1 MEIFNKKIEEIK
13 QYSKNAKKHS
23 TKQIE
28 QIANSIREFGFN
40 QPIVVD
46 KNDVVV
52 VGHGRLEG
60 AKLLGMEEV
69 PVLMVDISETKA
81 KAYRLAD
88 NKLNESDWDMDLV
101 MEELKDLS
109 EMEVNLSGFGL
120 MDLDLEKINNTDLDL
135 KEIFKIEI
143 ECENFEDQKLKYE
156 QLIAENYKCKLLNL

>member
-1 MEIFNKKIEEIK
+1 MEIINRKISEIIP
-13 QYSKNAKKHS
+13 YSKNAKKHS
-23 TKQIE
+23 GKQIE

-46 KNDVVV
+46 KNNVVI

-69 PVLMVDISETKA
+69 PVLMVDISGSKA

-101 MEELKDLS
+101 MEELGSLS
-109 EMEVNLSGFGL
+109 EIEVDLTGF
-120 MDLDLEKINNTDLDL
+120 DLDFFAERDGIITSN
-135 KEIFKIEI
+135 KEIDFD
-143 ECENFEDQKLKYE
+143 ENEKKLKN
-156 QLIAENYKCKLLNL
+156 QCPKCGFKFEKYV